1 MKVQNEYDQI
11 PLGLLD
17 RLKRIL
23 AFADIVAD
31 KIVAD
36 KIVCEEVD
44 LLEDVIPRM
53 YEVMHKVAKVSCDY
67 VKHGRSSPDGFGGC

>member
-1 MKVQNEYDQI
+1 MKVQYEYDQI

-17 RLKRIL
+17 RLRRIL
-23 AFADIVAD
+23 TFAEIVAD
-31 KIVAD
+31 KIVY
-36 KIVCEEVD
+36 EETD
-44 LLEDVIPRM
+44 LLEEVIPQM